1 MADHTL
7 KNNDTFK
14 ELFEK
19 FECLIEVVLLALTYY
34 VVWRNSYPSYLFHD
48 FQHRGKFVL
57 MGLYALILLLVM
69 RMSEG
74 FKYGY
79 YKLTDVLISQWV
91 ALVIVNFITYWQ
103 MSLIANGMI
112 AVKPFVWM
120 TLIEIVI
127 ASVCCVLFNFVYEW
141 LHDQK
146 SILMIYGTE
155 NALQL
160 AGKTNARLSGYRVDG
175 TIYVEENM
183 GTIFDMMAGY
193 DAVLINDVPPRRRNK
208 ILKYCYNNNKEV
220 YIVPKISDIVI
231 RGAED
236 FTLLD
241 TPIITIKHDGL
252 TMGQRIVKRTFDI
265 ILCIIALIPA
275 SIIILIAAIAIK
287 IEDGGPVFFVQ
298 RRVTRDGEVFG
309 LLKLRSMIVGADK
322 HGVNP
327 TVEHDAR
334 ITKVGHFIRPT
345 RIDELPQLFN
355 ILSGKMSIVGPRPER
370 VEHVRQYSEAIPEF
384 VFREKVKAGLTG
396 YAQIYGRYNTTAY
409 DKIRLDLTY
418 IQNYSFIL
426 DIKLVIRTLRVLFQ
440 KESTEGFDE
449 EQAEFMRTQQELQM
463 REQTRTHS
471 KH

>member
-146 SILMIYGTE
+146 SILMVYGTE

-334 ITKVGHFIRPT
+334 ITKVGHIIRPT

-449 EQAEFMRTQQELQM
+449 EQAEFMRAQQELQM
-463 REQTRTHS
+463 REQAKMQG

>member
-112 AVKPFVWM
+112 AVKPFIWM

-265 ILCIIALIPA
+265 ILSVIALIPA

>member
-19 FECLIEVVLLALTYY
+19 FECLVEVVLLALTYY

-183 GTIFDMMAGY
+183 GTIFEMMAGY

-265 ILCIIALIPA
+265 ILSVIALIPA

-334 ITKVGHFIRPT
+334 VTKVGHFIRPT

-449 EQAEFMRTQQELQM
+449 EQAEFMRAQQELQM
-463 REQTRTHS
+463 REQAKMQG

>member
-265 ILCIIALIPA
+265 ILSVIALIPA